1 MSKINYEQNS
11 LQLKTGFALKTSH
24 SKFTL
29 KIKLKGKINE

>member
-11 LQLKTGFALKTSH
+11 LQLKTGVALKTSH

-29 KIKLKGKINE
+29 KIKLKGKIDA